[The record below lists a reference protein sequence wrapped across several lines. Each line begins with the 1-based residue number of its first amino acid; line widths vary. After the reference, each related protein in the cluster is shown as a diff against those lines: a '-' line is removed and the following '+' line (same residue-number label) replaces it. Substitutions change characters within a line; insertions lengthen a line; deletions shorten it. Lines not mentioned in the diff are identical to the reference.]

1 MTFRK
6 SLNELMLGL
15 NKCDR
20 TEITTTTRVFKKQ
33 TAVAGEER
41 HSDKESGNKIR
52 VGFILKI
59 DFC

>member
-1 MTFRK
+1 MT
-6 SLNELMLGL
+6 EQV
-15 NKCDR
+15 
-20 TEITTTTRVFKKQ
+20 TTTAKVFKKQ

-41 HSDKESGNKIR
+41 HSDKESGNKIW

>member
-20 TEITTTTRVFKKQ
+20 TEITTRVFKKQ

-41 HSDKESGNKIR
+41 HSDKESGNKI
-52 VGFILKI
+52 
-59 DFC
+59 